1 MPQRLAGYGLKSPV
15 VPRFCSLAMVNA
27 TISLYYYILVVK
39 AAYLLEPDEEPARL
53 VVTTPTK
60 VLTVVLVTVMV
71 VMGVYPHHLL
81 EVARAAARA
90 LLL

>member
-1 MPQRLAGYGLKSPV
+1 
-15 VPRFCSLAMVNA
+15 VNA
-27 TISLYYYILVVK
+27 TISLYYYIQVGK

-60 VLTVVLVTVMV
+60 VLTAVLVTVMV
-71 VMGVYPHHLL
+71 VMGVYPHHFL

-90 LLL
+90 LM